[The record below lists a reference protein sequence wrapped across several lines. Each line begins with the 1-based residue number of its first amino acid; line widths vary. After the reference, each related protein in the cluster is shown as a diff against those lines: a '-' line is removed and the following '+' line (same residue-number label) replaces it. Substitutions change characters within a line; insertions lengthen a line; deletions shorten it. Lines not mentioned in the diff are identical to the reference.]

1 MQMKMNY
8 ETQRL
13 ELKVLPNTA
22 AAQVLQFYL
31 DNQKIFEKYE
41 TDRPKQF
48 YTEKYQKTLLQCEYN
63 LAVKQSAVRFWVFRK
78 ENIAQIIGTI
88 SVQDIR
94 RGINLI
100 IDFGGRDMQERVFLN
115 VSGLSLMK

>member
-48 YTEKYQKTLLQCEYN
+48 YTEKY
-63 LAVKQSAVRFWVFRK
+63 
-78 ENIAQIIGTI
+78 
-88 SVQDIR
+88 
-94 RGINLI
+94 
-100 IDFGGRDMQERVFLN
+100 
-115 VSGLSLMK
+115 